1 MRWLDE
7 DTSTSSDL
15 SGLGKLMAVRLFR
28 AASFL
33 DLTLLNLAIEPYWL
47 SSSPELTGSGR
58 ASEVER
64 RSWDLRIGSYVPIG
78 SGPDF
83 FLEGPSCEDSGTTG
97 FSVDAVLM
105 GLLARPSILD
115 EVVPGRTSGLDVMS
129 TVGEERMPRAL
140 SGDETTGFGEI
151 EFPSRSA
158 GDGRDEVGL
167 ASLIADENCVPRNSC
182 DVGRSWERLFRKGF
196 WGGPG
201 VSGKY

>member
-7 DTSTSSDL
+7 DSSTPSDL
-15 SGLGKLMAVRLFR
+15 SGLGKLMVVRLFR

-33 DLTLLNLAIEPYWL
+33 DLTLLCLAIEPYWI
-47 SSSPELTGSGR
+47 SSSPELTESGR
-58 ASEVER
+58 PSEVER

-78 SGPDF
+78 SGPDL
-83 FLEGPSCEDSGTTG
+83 FLGGPSCEDSGTTG

-115 EVVPGRTSGLDVMS
+115 EVVPGRISGLDVMP
-129 TVGEERMPRAL
+129 TIGEERMPRAL
-140 SGDETTGFGEI
+140 SGDEMIGFGEI
-151 EFPSRSA
+151 EFPRRSA
-158 GDGRDEVGL
+158 GEGREEVGL
-167 ASLIADENCVPRNSC
+167 ASLIADENCVPRKSC